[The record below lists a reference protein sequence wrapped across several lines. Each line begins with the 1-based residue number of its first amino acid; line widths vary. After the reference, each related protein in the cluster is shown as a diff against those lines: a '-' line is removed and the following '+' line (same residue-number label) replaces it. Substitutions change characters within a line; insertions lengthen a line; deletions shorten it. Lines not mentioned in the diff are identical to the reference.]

1 MHSSHTFTGRTR
13 FDRLY
18 LIGTTSTLLS
28 TDVLKSAVAEAKSG
42 KDVARYE
49 KAVRALAEVAPAE
62 PEATLDTAW
71 VQEVQRSIR
80 AQTDRLEHELRGYK
94 NNLIKESIRV
104 RCEFKLELAFR
115 ADPSLDGQRR
125 PGQPLLRDR

>member
-1 MHSSHTFTGRTR
+1 MAATPLTLFPGRTR

-28 TDVLKSAVAEAKSG
+28 TDVLKTAITEAKSG
-42 KDVARYE
+42 KDVSRYE

-62 PEATLDTAW
+62 PEATLDSTW
-71 VQEVQRSIR
+71 VQEVQRAVR

-104 RCEFKLELAFR
+104 CGGIHCWVDDWELTYF
-115 ADPSLDGQRR
+115 P
-125 PGQPLLRDR
+125 